1 MPGESFRFIHASDF
15 HLESPLGELDMLP
28 THLHQEIVAAPANAA
43 KLVFDAALSQKVDF
57 LLLSGDLLHPETAGP
72 SGISLLLEQFQRLA
86 DEDTPV
92 FWAAGTVDDPIQWPA
107 AIALPENVTLFPKD
121 HVEAVPVQRAGRTIC
136 RIIGRSNDGRT
147 NLHVPGFECGSS
159 ELYSIGLGY
168 GQADV
173 NALAEGACDLWCLGG
188 RHQPEVLSFDEQPLG
203 IYSGTPQGRS
213 LTEPGAHGYC
223 IVDVDADQQVRI
235 TEAPADRFRYQS
247 LHITAEEQRVGS
259 DLKQLLDGHLTRLQH
274 DAGERN
280 LIVGIHI
287 DLHPQTLTDGWL
299 DSESLLSWAR
309 EQFGRQSPATWAT
322 QVVLSAPEQYPSAWS
337 EEETILADFLQVAN
351 TYLEQGAADISL
363 LSMTEEQ
370 PNTSATVTALLGD
383 VSGEKREQ
391 NLQQATLL
399 GAELLRGGKPNWVQ
413 QS

>member
-28 THLHQEIVAAPANAA
+28 AHLHQDIVAAPASAA

-72 SGISLLLEQFQRLA
+72 AGISLLLEQFQRLA
-86 DEDTPV
+86 EEQTPV
-92 FWAAGTVDDPIQWPA
+92 FWAAGTVDDPVQWPA
-107 AIALPENVTLFPKD
+107 AIALPENVTLLPKD
-121 HVEAVPVQRAGRTIC
+121 RVEAVPVQRAGRTIC
-136 RIIGRSNDGRT
+136 RIIGRSSDGRT

-168 GQADV
+168 GQVDV
-173 NALAEGACDLWCLGG
+173 NALAEGGCDLWCLGG
-188 RHQPEVLSFDEQPLG
+188 RHQPEVLSFEEQPLG

-247 LHITAEEQRVGS
+247 LHITAAEQHVGS
-259 DLKQLLDGHLTRLQH
+259 DLKQLIEGQLTRLQH
-274 DAGERN
+274 DAGDRN
-280 LIVGIHI
+280 LIVGVHV
-287 DLHPQTLTDGWL
+287 DLHPQTLAAGL
-299 DSESLLSWAR
+299 IDSESLLSWAR
-309 EQFGRQSPATWAT
+309 DQFGRQRPAAWVAH
-322 QVVLSAPEQYPSAWS
+322 VVLSAPEQYPSSWS

-351 TYLEQGAADISL
+351 TYLERGGEDISL

-383 VSGEKREQ
+383 VSVEKREQ
-391 NLQQATLL
+391 ILQQATLL